1 MAQHIHDC
9 ERIIRTLDETQL
21 TLFGEKSVFGRSEVI
36 IVGHLCGPYGKK
48 PASNKVN
55 AINAML
61 EVCGSVTEVTRFLG
75 ACVFYHIWIPHFAHI
90 SDP

>member
-1 MAQHIHDC
+1 M
-9 ERIIRTLDETQL
+9 
-21 TLFGEKSVFGRSEVI
+21 
-36 IVGHLCGPYGKK
+36 GHLCGPYGKK

-90 SDP
+90 ADPLYRLLRKGEKFVWTDEHSQAMIKLKK